1 MKIDSSLSGP
11 LAEIPQLAREKE
23 ALGYSGVRTSET
35 GHNPF
40 LPLLLAAEHTNRLE
54 LCTSIA
60 VAFARS
66 PMTLASEANDL
77 QWFSKGRF
85 TLGLGSQVRAHIE
98 RRFSM
103 PWSHPAPRMR
113 EFVLALRAIWGCWDT
128 GSKLQFEGEFYTHA
142 LMTPF
147 FNPGPN
153 PWGKP
158 RVVVAAVGSKMA
170 EVAGEV
176 GDGMLV
182 HGFTTERYLR
192 DVTLPAVSTG
202 LDRAGRSRSEF
213 ELFYP
218 AFVVTGRT
226 DEEMA
231 AAATAVRERIAF
243 YGSTPDY
250 LAVLALSGWEDL
262 HFELSAMA
270 KRGEWA
276 EMGNRVDDEVLDAFA
291 VVGRPGDIVPA
302 LRRRFEGVIDRLS
315 FYSPY
320 LSDRTIWTEL
330 LEEFKA
336 A

>member
-11 LAEIPQLAREKE
+11 LEEIPQLAREKE
-23 ALGYSGVRTSET
+23 AMGYSGVRTSET

-40 LPLLLAAEHTNRLE
+40 LPLLLAAEHTSTLE

-113 EFVLALRAIWGCWDT
+113 ELVLALRAIWGCWDT
-128 GSKLQFEGEFYTHA
+128 GSKLQFEGDFYTHT

-147 FNPGPN
+147 FDPGPN
-153 PWGKP
+153 PWGTP

-202 LDRAGRSRSEF
+202 LDRAGRCRSDF

-231 AAATAVRERIAF
+231 AAAAAVRERIAF

-262 HFELSAMA
+262 HFELNAMA

-276 EMGNRVDDEVLDAFA
+276 EMGNRIDDEVLDAFA

-302 LRRRFEGVIDRLS
+302 LRRRFGGVIDRLS

-320 LSDRTIWTEL
+320 LSDPTIWTEL
-330 LEEFKA
+330 LEEFKTT
-336 A
+336 